1 MQDLP
6 SIAPVAPGSPV
17 DLRPYQAD
25 AIRRARGEMR
35 AGRKRVVIVLPTGA
49 GKTRLASAIVYS
61 AIGKGSTVLW
71 LAHRTELVDQ
81 ACRTLGSFGLPFGVV
96 AATSEHRP
104 DPEAPVQVAS
114 IQTLVARETHRP
126 PANLIVWDEAH
137 HASEAASTWSG
148 LLDAYPDVPMIG
160 LTATPERGD
169 GAGLAPL
176 FDGLVVGAS
185 VRSLTDMGHLVPYE
199 ILRPEHLLKAGQV
212 AQDPVAAYVAH
223 GGGRQGILFARN
235 VEEAQKYAAALG
247 AAGVRAE
254 CVTATSPTGD
264 RDAALELFRRG
275 VVRVLT
281 NVYVLTEGTDLPTA
295 TVCILARGAGSA
307 GIAIQMV
314 GRVLRPAPG
323 KSSALILDLR
333 GITPDPRIGLPDDER
348 VYSLEGRGIR
358 LATERHCQVCSAPI
372 ESYPCPSCG
381 YCPEAGDAAETE
393 VVGLPLV
400 KFARMRAQGADEREA
415 TLRRWVAVA
424 LSKGHRPA
432 SVRYKWRAVYA
443 EELDMRRLMLA
454 VQEVRGNGN

>member
-176 FDGLVVGAS
+176 FNGLVVGAS
-185 VRSLTDMGHLVPYE
+185 VAQLTALGHLVPCE
-199 ILRPEHLLKAGQV
+199 IVRPARMLEPGQI
-212 AQDPVAAYVAH
+212 AQDPIAAYRDH
-223 GGGRQGILFARN
+223 GGGRQALLFARS
-235 VEEAQKYAAALG
+235 VEEAQRYADELTASG
-247 AAGVRAE
+247 TRAE
-254 CVTATSPTGD
+254 CVHASTPAAT
-264 RDAALELFRRG
+264 RKLALDCYRAG
-275 VVRVLT
+275 SVRVLT
-281 NVYVLTEGTDLPTA
+281 CVYVFTEGTDLPMA
-295 TVCILARGAGSA
+295 AVCILARGAGSP
-307 GIAIQMV
+307 GIYIQMA

-323 KSSALILDLR
+323 KTSALLIDLR
-333 GITPDPRIGLPDDER
+333 GVSHVHGCPDDDR
-348 VYSLEGRGIR
+348 LYSLEGRGIS
-358 LATERHCQVCSAPI
+358 LAQTRHCQVCSAI
-372 ESYPCPSCG
+372 LESGYPCPACD
-381 YCPEAGDAAETE
+381 YAPTQADAAET
-393 VVGLPLV
+393 VVTGDPLV
-400 KFARMRAQGADEREA
+400 KFARKRAENADERHA
-415 TLRRWVAVA
+415 TLLRWVRAA
-424 LSKGHRPA
+424 LEKGHRPA
-432 SVRYKWRAVYA
+432 SVRFKWRAVYD
-443 EELDMRRLMLA
+443 EDLPMRTLMLA
-454 VQEVRGNGN
+454 VQEVRNAQA